1 MIETPTLTKIRTFLT
16 GLVALLAASL
26 PLAPAD
32 AKPVASGKDN
42 GVQSEAGNAKQNPPA
57 PRGQAPATP
66 TTSGSPVGEQ
76 PMGPPAP
83 PPQAPSPDQ
92 VPIGPL
98 LDQLGATL
106 KDIGEKLE
114 RHDLTDAE
122 LHELRQQID
131 PISVGVAGA
140 MDRLTPRL
148 ENIKTRLDQLGPK
161 PNESAPP
168 ESPEITKERADQ
180 QKLFDDTTEL
190 LKRARLLGVQATQ
203 MGEHITALRRALF
216 TRSLFARA
224 QSLLSPS
231 LWVEVWREAPSDT
244 VAVKAAFS
252 EWVAGINNQINGERQ
267 AWFWGG
273 LALLTL
279 LFVPITWLTH
289 RLLGR
294 RPAEGEPSRFLKILG
309 AWWILLVFAIPAA
322 LLVFIIGWIL
332 SNFNL
337 ANARLQPFLQ
347 ALGVSMIRVGL
358 VAGTTRGLF
367 APTRPNW
374 RLPRISDLAADRIV
388 RSAVTLAIV
397 VSLMRLCEA
406 LNDIVG
412 ASLPVAV
419 TMRGI
424 VALLG
429 AVLLTAEFWNFGSG
443 LDTEENFNPEIGRER
458 SWLDLLRMASWVVMI
473 TILISVLAGYTAFGG
488 FLLEQYLHVFT
499 VGCLLFMLVTL
510 TDETIA
516 RSLVPTTRIG
526 HRLITSIGFS
536 RNGLELSGA
545 LVAGLMRL
553 VFFAVALGL
562 VLAPWGLRSS
572 DVPIDLNAAF
582 FGFQV
587 GGVTV
592 SPFNI
597 FIAIGLFALV
607 FGLFHAVLQWLDA
620 KLLPHMNLD
629 LGLRN
634 SIRTSLGYL
643 SFLVSVGLALGYLG
657 LNFEKLA
664 LVAGA
669 LSVGIGFGLQSIVN
683 NFVSGLIL
691 LWERAVRVGDW
702 IIVGSDQG
710 YVRRINV
717 RSTEIETFDRA
728 QVIIPNSSLVTGV
741 VTNLVRN
748 DRTGRFV
755 IPLTVSSTSD
765 PERVRE
771 VLFGIAKSHDLVLKM
786 PTPQVLFTGMT
797 DSSLN
802 FELRAFVGD
811 VEKVTRVKSDL
822 YFEIFKRFKQEKFFQ
837 GAPPGATKV
846 EIVHYENAVGHS
858 EATEEL
864 ADRKGKFPGAS

>member
-1 MIETPTLTKIRTFLT
+1 MSRMR
-16 GLVALLAASL
+16 ALLIGLTPILAISL
-26 PLAPAD
+26 PLALAD
-32 AKPVASGKDN
+32 AKPVSPGKENTARSAAAS
-42 GVQSEAGNAKQNPPA
+42 SRQNPAVPPSLPQGGPQPLA
-57 PRGQAPATP
+57 ATP
-66 TTSGSPVGEQ
+66 PAEQQIGE

-83 PPQAPSPDQ
+83 PPQAPPSPDQ
-92 VPIGPL
+92 MPIGPL
-98 LDQLGATL
+98 LDQFGATL
-106 KDIGEKLE
+106 KDIKVKLE
-114 RHDLTDAE
+114 EHDLTDAE
-122 LHELRQQID
+122 LLKLRQQID
-131 PISVGVAGA
+131 PISAA
-140 MDRLTPRL
+140 IEDALDRLTPRL

-161 PNESAPP
+161 PNDSAPP
-168 ESPEITKERADQ
+168 ESPVITKERADQ
-180 QKLFDDTTEL
+180 QKMFDDTTEF
-190 LKRARLLGVQATQ
+190 LKRARLLAVQATQ
-203 MGEHITALRRALF
+203 MGEYITALRRALF

-231 LWVEVWREAPSDT
+231 LWAEVWREAPSDM
-244 VAVKAAFS
+244 VAIESVFG
-252 EWVAGINNQINGERQ
+252 EWIRSINNQIAGDKQ
-267 AWFWGG
+267 PWFWGSLG
-273 LALLTL
+273 FLIL
-279 LFVPITWLTH
+279 LFAPMAWLT
-289 RLLGR
+289 R
-294 RPAEGEPSRFLKILG
+294 RVLARQPTVADPGRFLKIRG
-309 AWWILLVFAIPAA
+309 AWWILLVLAVPAA
-322 LLVFIIGWIL
+322 AFVLFIGWIL
-332 SNFNL
+332 SDFNL
-337 ANARLQPFLQ
+337 TNERLQPFLQ
-347 ALGVSMIRVGL
+347 ALGGSVIRIGL
-358 VAGTTRGLF
+358 VAGTMRGLF

-374 RLPRISDLAADRIV
+374 RLAKISDRDAEGIT
-388 RSAVTLAIV
+388 RSAVTLAIM
-397 VSLMRLCEA
+397 VSLMRLFEA

-412 ASLPVAV
+412 SSLPVAV
-419 TMRGI
+419 TMRGVI
-424 VALLG
+424 ALLG
-429 AVLLTAEFWNFGSG
+429 TLLLSAELWRFDNGP
-443 LDTEENFNPEIGRER
+443 DTEENFNSEIGQER

-473 TILISVLAGYTAFGG
+473 SIFISVLAGYTAFGS

-499 VGCLLFMLVTL
+499 ISCLLFMLVTL

-516 RSLVPTTRIG
+516 RALAPSTRIG

-545 LVAGLMRL
+545 LVAGLVRL
-553 VFFAVALGL
+553 VLFAVALGL
-562 VLAPWGLRSS
+562 VLAPWGLRGS

-597 FIAIGLFALV
+597 FIAIGLFALA
-607 FGLFHAVLQWLDA
+607 FGLFHGVLQWLDA
-620 KLLPHMNLD
+620 KLFPHMNFD

-643 SFLVSVGLALGYLG
+643 SFLISVALGLGYLG
-657 LNFEKLA
+657 LSFEKLA

-755 IPLTVSSTSD
+755 IPLTVSSTAD

-771 VLFGIAKSHDLVLKM
+771 VLFDIAKSHDLVLKM
-786 PTPQVLFTGMT
+786 PTPQILFTGMT
-797 DSSLN
+797 SSTLN

-811 VEKVTRVKSDL
+811 VEKVYRVKSDL
-822 YFEIFKRFKQEKFFQ
+822 YFEIFKRFKEERFFED
-837 GAPPGATKV
+837 APPGATKV
-846 EIVHYENAVGHS
+846 
-858 EATEEL
+858 
-864 ADRKGKFPGAS
+864 